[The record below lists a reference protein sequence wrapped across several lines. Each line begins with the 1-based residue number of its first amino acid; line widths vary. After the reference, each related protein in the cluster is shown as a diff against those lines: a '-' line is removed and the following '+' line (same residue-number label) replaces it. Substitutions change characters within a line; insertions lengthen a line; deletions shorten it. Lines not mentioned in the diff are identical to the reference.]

1 MMLDLGNSLGQGR
14 VKLITRVL
22 LLQVFYNRPACNRDR
37 QKSAKGEGGY
47 CRAGGSKV
55 EGKLALTGV
64 NLRLGAL
71 GLNLGDRKVASIAF
85 RSCHFEGA
93 YKGVGVRPTSDKK
106 LSGLFILQQITL
118 FF

>member
-1 MMLDLGNSLGQGR
+1 
-14 VKLITRVL
+14 LITRVL